1 MAVEGLG
8 HTIGPIVVLMAAA
21 VVAVPLFRRLGL
33 GSVLG
38 YFAAGALVGP
48 SVAGLFTDPEA
59 ILHFSELGVVM
70 FLFVIGLEL
79 RPQKLWTMRGQIF
92 GLGLAQVAVAI
103 ALLTTAGHLVFGL
116 SWVTAFIAGSG
127 FVLSSTAVIMSILRE
142 RGELASVEGQKA
154 VSILLFEDLMI
165 VPLLGVVAFLSPV
178 DTG

>member
-8 HTIGPIVVLMAAA
+8 HTIGPVVVLMAAA

-127 FVLSSTAVIMSILRE
+127 FVLSSNAVIMSIPRE

-154 VSILLFEDLMI
+154 VSILLF
-165 VPLLGVVAFLSPV
+165 
-178 DTG
+178 

>member
-1 MAVEGLG
+1 
-8 HTIGPIVVLMAAA
+8 MAAA

-127 FVLSSTAVIMSILRE
+127 FVLSSNAVIMSIPRE

-154 VSILLFEDLMI
+154 VSILLF
-165 VPLLGVVAFLSPV
+165 
-178 DTG
+178 

>member
-8 HTIGPIVVLMAAA
+8 HTIGPVVVLMAAA

-79 RPQKLWTMRGQIF
+79 RPQKLWTIRGQIF

-116 SWVTAFIAGSG
+116 SWVTAVIAGSG
-127 FVLSSTAVIMSILRE
+127 FVLSSNAVIMSIPRE

>member
-8 HTIGPIVVLMAAA
+8 HTIGPVVVLMAAA

-48 SVAGLFTDPEA
+48 SGAGLFTDPEA

-127 FVLSSTAVIMSILRE
+127 FVLSSNAVIMSIPRE

-154 VSILLFEDLMI
+154 VSILLF
-165 VPLLGVVAFLSPV
+165 
-178 DTG
+178 

>member
-8 HTIGPIVVLMAAA
+8 HTIGPVVVLMAAA

-48 SVAGLFTDPEA
+48 SVAGLFTDPES

-79 RPQKLWTMRGQIF
+79 RPEKLWTMRGQIF

-127 FVLSSTAVIMSILRE
+127 FVLSSNAVIMSIPRE

>member
-8 HTIGPIVVLMAAA
+8 HTIGPVVVLMAAA
-21 VVAVPLFRRLGL
+21 VIAVPLFRRLGL
-33 GSVLG
+33 GSVL
-38 YFAAGALVGP
+38 
-48 SVAGLFTDPEA
+48 FTDPES

-79 RPQKLWTMRGQIF
+79 RPEKLWTMRGQIF

-154 VSILLFEDLMI
+154 VSILLF
-165 VPLLGVVAFLSPV
+165 
-178 DTG
+178 